1 MNTGL
6 ICSCTPAL
14 KPFLDYFASGGS
26 GSHSRKL
33 SGSPDGRRSE
43 DPIVHRK
50 HESRRI
56 FGLFDVDVDELE
68 IKAPCTRQGEVV
80 QDV

>member
-14 KPFLDYFASGGS
+14 KPFLDYFASGRFGS
-26 GSHSRKL
+26 PSRRL
-33 SGSPDGRRSE
+33 SGSPDQRRSE
-43 DPIVHRK
+43 DPIVRRNY
-50 HESRRI
+50 ESRRA
-56 FGLFDVDVDELE
+56 FERFDVDDIE
-68 IKAPCTRQGEVV
+68 IKAPSSRQVEAV

>member
-14 KPFLDYFASGGS
+14 KPFLDYFASGGL
-26 GSHSRKL
+26 GSPSRKL
-33 SGSPDGRRSE
+33 SRSPNRRRSE
-43 DPIVHRK
+43 DPIVRRNY
-50 HESRRI
+50 ESRLA
-56 FGLFDVDVDELE
+56 FECFDVDE
-68 IKAPCTRQGEVV
+68 IEVKAPTTRQGEVV

>member
-26 GSHSRKL
+26 GFPSRKL

-43 DPIVHRK
+43 DPIVRRNY
-50 HESRRI
+50 ESRRA
-56 FGLFDVDVDELE
+56 FGHFEVDELE

-80 QDV
+80 EDV